1 MDWSGSS
8 IRVPAL
14 HIQSPEFK
22 PKSHQKEEEEEEE
35 ENVVHNKVLSSFKE
49 ELNYFVW
56 R

>member
-35 ENVVHNKVLSSFKE
+35 EE
-49 ELNYFVW
+49 ESPSKSACDN
-56 R
+56 

>member
-35 ENVVHNKVLSSFKE
+35 EESPSKSACDN
-49 ELNYFVW
+49 
-56 R
+56 